1 MEAGI
6 KELYARQLSMLC
18 ARALKGYK
26 AALVKL
32 LDGDMLGEDSEANV
46 LRQVC
51 ACEKKNELC
60 CFVVLLSCFVPRA
73 TEIK

>member
-1 MEAGI
+1 MLSAMEAGI

-32 LDGDMLGEDSEANV
+32 LDGDMLEEDSEANV

-51 ACEKKNELC
+51 SDEVIVC
-60 CFVVLLSCFVPRA
+60 R
-73 TEIK
+73 